1 MLCVARQVPLVF
13 FLGSGLLEFPL
24 VARGR
29 GLRADCHYLLLNL
42 FLGFVAVA
50 FYTLVL
56 KISAMQVIMLG

>member
-1 MLCVARQVPLVF
+1 MLD
-13 FLGSGLLEFPL
+13 FPL

-29 GLRADCHYLLLNL
+29 GLRADRHYLLLNL

-50 FYTLVL
+50 FYALVL